1 MKKVAKNATAAAT
14 PNANNMSVYTRTG
27 DKGTTSLFGGK
38 RVSKSNLQVEA
49 YGSVDELTSYIGLI
63 SSKLKV
69 KSEKL
74 FLLQIQK
81 DLYKIIAHLS
91 NAKVDLGFL
100 NSRVKTFE
108 KKIDA
113 SEKKLPKLTR
123 FILPGGSEISAWY
136 HILRVVC
143 RRSERSVVRFFSSNE
158 TMKQFSN
165 EAILKY
171 LNRLS
176 DLFFTLARWYGR
188 QKEILL

>member
-1 MKKVAKNATAAAT
+1 M
-14 PNANNMSVYTRTG
+14 
-27 DKGTTSLFGGK
+27 
-38 RVSKSNLQVEA
+38 
-49 YGSVDELTSYIGLI
+49 
-63 SSKLKV
+63 

-113 SEKKLPKLTR
+113 IEKKLPKLTR
-123 FILPGGSEISAWY
+123 FILPGGTEISAWY

-143 RRSERSVVRFFSSNE
+143 RHSERSVVVFFSNNS
-158 TMKQFSN
+158 
-165 EAILKY
+165 AIQQLNNKVILMY

-176 DLFFTLARWYGR
+176 DLFFTL
-188 QKEILL
+188 